1 MLNKKNIAMSMA
13 AATAFSAV
21 APTAFAAQGRAIIEN
36 AQENE
41 IKELKENVYN
51 LLNTTYV
58 NDASLLKT
66 HGLAGEGVYTVE
78 IEAPNLTKT
87 EVKSYS
93 EFVKLFDKSF
103 AGLKNGQQISVSY
116 KTTEGFNELENG
128 DIVDCIY
135 NKYTNEELNKLDST
149 SGEIF
154 DSVVDYLKESSTVIT
169 LADGTKE
176 GKLPIS
182 NGEFITVREGDTLV
196 SRNKPKFKV
205 EDGHYVD
212 QYGTQIKLFEG
223 KTPINKDLVAELKKL
238 GGVVEGYYPATS
250 GASKAD
256 NVEGT
261 YAIVKSAKSVTKEE
275 FTVSDLYDG
284 TRFTVKGNEIRKGMV
299 DILTDEL
306 GNIHED
312 NTKFEVIVTNNAGKV
327 VLKRSSED
335 PTQNNNMIKELL
347 YTISTENVQSIKVV
361 FSTVENEK
369 NYNLTKD
376 DWTPVYEITVTQAR
390 GEKTYS
396 DLINA
401 IYDDATVRTL
411 AGMDRYKTAV
421 EMSEDAYAT
430 SGDLGKDSII
440 SGQKTVVLV
449 SGDSSKLVDG
459 LTATP
464 LANVLDAP
472 ILLTQAGSL
481 NEDTLKEIERLKA
494 THVVIV
500 GGESA
505 ISTSIENELKKVH
518 ALNVTRLS
526 GDSRYET
533 SMAVANKI
541 ADLKSEKNNTIT
553 AEFNEVFVVGGNGE
567 ADALSVAAI
576 AAEKQS
582 PILLTPATKLDA
594 DVKNFINKN
603 VTDNS
608 TDADV
613 YVVGGTNSVSA
624 SVQSEL
630 VKIKTNNDL
639 SNTVEVKRLAGEGRQ
654 ETNAAVITEFKS
666 SLEDIVVAKSDN
678 KGMVDALAAGAYAAK
693 KNSHIVLATNSL
705 TEAQED
711 AIAEVKKANTTN
723 TDTLV
728 QAGYNVA
735 KAVISGIVK
744 LIK

>member
-78 IEAPNLTKT
+78 IEAPNLAKT

-421 EMSEDAYAT
+421 EMSKDAYNTLKT
-430 SGDLGKDSII
+430 STVDASKQVYAD
-440 SGQKTVVLV
+440 TVVLV

-464 LANVLDAP
+464 LASVLDAP
-472 ILLTQAGSL
+472 ILLTQPGSL
-481 NEDTLKEIERLKA
+481 NEDTLKEIERLEA
-494 THVVIV
+494 TNVVIV

-505 ISTSIENELKKVH
+505 ISTSVENELKKVH
-518 ALNVTRLS
+518 ALNVTRLA

-533 SMAVANKI
+533 SMAVADEI
-541 ADLKSEKNNTIT
+541 ADIKTVGTT

-567 ADALSVAAI
+567 ADALSVSAI
-576 AAEKQS
+576 AAKKQS

-603 VTDNS
+603 VTDHS

-639 SNTVEVKRLAGEGRQ
+639 SNTVEVKRLAGDGRQ

-666 SLEDIVVAKSDN
+666 ELKNIVVAKSDN
-678 KGMVDALAAGAYAAK
+678 KGMVDALAAGAYAAA

-711 AIAEVKKANTTN
+711 AIAEVKKANKTN